1 MYSWNFLC
9 RWKIP
14 LTITR
19 YPTMHLVLSLLVL
32 FLCVV
37 VKFGCKV
44 GVVKQSV
51 DFSCIFLF
59 CSDLLRYFDVSIN
72 CPLNP
77 PPISFQHF
85 TSTLFTSLYLQ
96 TILCIK
102 YLSWL
107 WKISKDALFGWAI
120 GKLISPF
127 WDIQHFWRSWAWS
140 LFLFS
145 IFIFGAPVVLYMCK
159 LRTKYGQDV
168 DEDFWCDKLLSL
180 NEGDS

>member
-19 YPTMHLVLSLLVL
+19 YPIMHLVLSLLVL
-32 FLCVV
+32 FPCVV

-59 CSDLLRYFDVSIN
+59 CSDPLHYFDVSIN

-107 WKISKDALFGWAI
+107 WKISKDALFGWAM

-140 LFLFS
+140 LFLFY
-145 IFIFGAPVVLYMCK
+145 IFIFGSPVVLYMCK

-180 NEGDS
+180 NEGGS